1 MREMRLRN
9 RPMRLLGAIPAHRA
23 SALQRCRTQRIAKK
37 QSFEGKEAGNY
48 PPLLYITHLN
58 TARNSQTKKPSVTL
72 SAALRNLP
80 SLFIDVTPI
89 FLDLAGTLL
98 GALFLLFR
106 EQPRQL
112 VGHARDLRPP
122 QRALQLPYLR
132 LQRF

>member
-1 MREMRLRN
+1 M
-9 RPMRLLGAIPAHRA
+9 PASSH
-23 SALQRCRTQRIAKK
+23 
-37 QSFEGKEAGNY
+37 
-48 PPLLYITHLN
+48 ITHLN

-72 SAALRNLP
+72 SAAMRNLP

-89 FLDLAGTLL
+89 FLDLAGALV
-98 GALFLLFR
+98 GALLLLLR

-122 QRALQLPYLR
+122 QSALQVLYLR

>member
-1 MREMRLRN
+1 M
-9 RPMRLLGAIPAHRA
+9 PA
-23 SALQRCRTQRIAKK
+23 S
-37 QSFEGKEAGNY
+37 Y
-48 PPLLYITHLN
+48 YITHLN

-72 SAALRNLP
+72 SAAMRNLP

-89 FLDLAGTLL
+89 FLDLAGALV

-112 VGHARDLRPP
+112 IRHARDLRPP
-122 QRALQLPYLR
+122 QRALKVPYLR

>member
-1 MREMRLRN
+1 M
-9 RPMRLLGAIPAHRA
+9 PA
-23 SALQRCRTQRIAKK
+23 S
-37 QSFEGKEAGNY
+37 Y
-48 PPLLYITHLN
+48 YITHLN
-58 TARNSQTKKPSVTL
+58 TARNSQTKKLSVTL
-72 SAALRNLP
+72 SAAMRNLP

-89 FLDLAGTLL
+89 FIDLAGALV

-122 QRALQLPYLR
+122 QRALQVPYLR